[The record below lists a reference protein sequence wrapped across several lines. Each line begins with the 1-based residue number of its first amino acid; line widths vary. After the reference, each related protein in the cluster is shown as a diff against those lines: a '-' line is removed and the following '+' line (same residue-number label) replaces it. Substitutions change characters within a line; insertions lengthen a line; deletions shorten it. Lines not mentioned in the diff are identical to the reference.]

1 VRKLFAFLVVGLWL
15 LVTAPLAS
23 AYSGANAAAYAN
35 AWTDNDPNTN
45 TRNPAWP
52 SFSDDCT
59 NFVSQALF
67 AGGYDMQNLGADKTK
82 YVNWWAQKT
91 NGNWTN
97 TFSWSSS
104 NNLLNFLYVD
114 APGGSPIAYKGPSQG
129 MSSNKQSGGATGDVI
144 FYDWG
149 HWEGNSHNAIQVG
162 YGIDPNSQ
170 WEGSLVDQHTTDRLK
185 AFWSL
190 RPYNAE
196 RATTYFTIVKISTSN

>member
-1 VRKLFAFLVVGLWL
+1 MRKLSALLVLGLWVL
-15 LVTAPLAS
+15 ATAPLTS
-23 AYSGANAAAYAN
+23 AYSGASAATYAN
-35 AWTDNDPNTN
+35 TWVDNDVKL
-45 TRNPAWP
+45 RNSAWKTD
-52 SFSDDCT
+52 FGDDCT

-67 AGGYDMQNLGADKTK
+67 AGGYDMQNVGADKTK

-97 TFSWSSS
+97 TFSWSSA

-114 APGGSPIAYKGPSQG
+114 TPGGSPIAHKTPSQG
-129 MSSNKQSGGATGDVI
+129 MMSNKTSGGATGDVI

-149 HWEGNSHNAIQVG
+149 HWEGLSHVAIQVG
-162 YGIDPNSQ
+162 YGIDPDSL
-170 WEGSLVDQHTTDRLK
+170 WEGSLVDQHTTDREK

-196 RATTYFTIVKISTSN
+196 KSTTYFTIVKISTSN